1 MFFLSFLSGI
11 RWTLSQLIMQKS
23 NLGLSNPIDMIFHVQ
38 PIMIVA
44 LLPFTLGFEGST
56 LTRGLANIQV

>member
-1 MFFLSFLSGI
+1 
-11 RWTLSQLIMQKS
+11 MQKS

>member
-1 MFFLSFLSGI
+1 
-11 RWTLSQLIMQKS
+11 MQKS

-44 LLPFTLGFEGST
+44 LLPFTLCFEGST